1 MAESFAP
8 SAHCFSAVKHNM
20 SLKAASVTD
29 HGGGSRDE
37 YCVAIVFVMITVIYV
52 SMTPRASSIVGGCSG
67 FIIRVIFDDDYR
79 IVEGAK
85 WGSRARGTRVVR
97 RL

>member
-20 SLKAASVTD
+20 SMKAASVTD
-29 HGGGSRDE
+29 YGGDSRDE
-37 YCVAIVFVMITVIYV
+37 DHVTIVFVMITVMYV
-52 SMTPRASSIVGGCSG
+52 SMTPRASSVVGRCSG
-67 FIIRVIFDDDYR
+67 FVIGVIFLDNYQ

-85 WGSRARGTRVVR
+85 WGSRARRTRVV
-97 RL
+97 